1 MSSAWGRVAIVVLAS
16 MALFLVAGCGGDDS
30 DSSEG
35 STTTESSGTPEIGVD
50 DLTADFS
57 AMTKLKDLASEGEGK
72 IGVLLPDTTTSTR
85 YVQYDAPNLK
95 KAFETAGLSSDQFE
109 IQNAQGSTSTMQQ
122 QAEAMITEG
131 ASVLLVDPLDPG
143 SGAAI
148 EEDAVSQGLKVI
160 DYDRLVTGGPK
171 DRYYVSFNNVE
182 VGELIGQGEVDC
194 ITAWKVNKPQVLVMS
209 GDPTDNNAK
218 LFAQGYNGVLKPK
231 FDDGSYTK
239 VGAPPGTWDPPT
251 AATTFEQQYTAHPNM
266 NAVVAPND
274 ANANAIISVLLKNK
288 IPANTFPVTG
298 QDAATEGLQNI
309 LKGYQ
314 CGTVYKPYFAEA
326 QAAAALA
333 IFLRAGK
340 TPPSTLVNDT
350 TTDSTLNAEIKSV
363 YTKPFWVTKENMN
376 DTVVKDGTIS
386 AATLCAGK
394 VASLCKDA
402 GIQ

>member
-1 MSSAWGRVAIVVLAS
+1 
-16 MALFLVAGCGGDDS
+16 
-30 DSSEG
+30 
-35 STTTESSGTPEIGVD
+35 
-50 DLTADFS
+50 
-57 AMTKLKDLASEGEGK
+57 
-72 IGVLLPDTTTSTR
+72 
-85 YVQYDAPNLK
+85 
-95 KAFETAGLSSDQFE
+95 
-109 IQNAQGSTSTMQQ
+109 
-122 QAEAMITEG
+122 
-131 ASVLLVDPLDPG
+131 VLLVDPLDPG

-148 EEDAVSQGLKVI
+148 EENAMSKGVKVI

-194 ITAWKVNKPQVLVMS
+194 IEAWKVSKPQILVMS

-218 LFAQGYNGVLKPK
+218 LFAQGYNSVLNPK
-231 FDDGSYTK
+231 FADGSYTK

-298 QDAATEGLQNI
+298 QDAATDGLQNI

-333 IFLRAGK
+333 LYLRADK
-340 TPPSTLVNDT
+340 TPPSSLVNDT
-350 TTDSTLNAEIKSV
+350 TRDTTLNADIKSV

-394 VASLCKDA
+394 VASLCKEA

>member
-1 MSSAWGRVAIVVLAS
+1 V
-16 MALFLVAGCGGDDS
+16 VAGCGGDDS

-35 STTTESSGTPEIGVD
+35 STTTESSGTPQISVTD
-50 DLTADFS
+50 FTADFS
-57 AMTKLKDLASEGEGK
+57 AMTKLKDLASEGEGM
-72 IGVLLPDTTTSTR
+72 IGVLLPDTTTSAR

-95 KAFETAGLSSDQFE
+95 KAFETAGLSSDQFK

-122 QAEAMITEG
+122 QAESAITDG

-148 EEDAVSQGLKVI
+148 EENAMSKGVKVI

-194 ITAWKVNKPQVLVMS
+194 IQAWKVNKPAVLVMS

-218 LFAQGYNGVLKPK
+218 LFAQGYNSVLKPH

-266 NAVVAPND
+266 NAVLTPND
-274 ANANAIISVLLKNK
+274 DNANAVIAVLLKNK

-298 QDAATEGLQNI
+298 QDAAPTGLQNI

-340 TPPSTLVNDT
+340 TPPATLVNDT
-350 TTDSTLNAEIKSV
+350 TRDSTLNADIKSV
-363 YTKPFWVTKENMN
+363 YTKPFWVTKENMA
-376 DTVVKDGTIS
+376 DTVVKDGTITAS
-386 AATLCAGK
+386 ELCAGK
-394 VASLCKDA
+394 IARFCKDA

>member
-1 MSSAWGRVAIVVLAS
+1 MRSAWRRLAIIGLAS
-16 MALFLVAGCGGDDS
+16 LALFVVAGCGGDDS
-30 DSSEG
+30 SSSDG
-35 STTTESSGTPEIGVD
+35 STTTESSATPEIGVD

-333 IFLRAGK
+333 LFLRAGK

>member
-1 MSSAWGRVAIVVLAS
+1 MGSAWRRLAIVGLACAAVL
-16 MALFLVAGCGGDDS
+16 VIAGCGGS
-30 DSSEG
+30 DSKESA
-35 STTTESSGTPEIGVD
+35 TTTGATKGTAEVGVD

-57 AMTKLKDLASEGEGK
+57 AMAELKDLASEGKGM
-72 IGVLLPDTTTSTR
+72 IGVLLPDTTTSAR

-95 KAFETAGLSSDQFE
+95 KAFETAGLSSDQFK
-109 IQNAQGSTSTMQQ
+109 IDNAHGSTSTMQQ
-122 QAEAMITEG
+122 QAEADITAG

-148 EEDAVSQGLKVI
+148 ESNAVSKGLKVI

-182 VGELIGQGEVDC
+182 VGRLIGQGEVDC
-194 ITAWKVNKPQVLVMS
+194 IKAWKVSKPQVLVMS

-218 LFAQGYNGVLKPK
+218 LFAQGYNGVLDPK
-231 FDDGSYTK
+231 FADGSYTK

-251 AATTFEQQYTAHPNM
+251 AATTFEQQFTAHPNM
-266 NAVVAPND
+266 NAVLTPND
-274 ANANAIISVLLKNK
+274 DNANAVIAVLLKNK

-298 QDAATEGLQNI
+298 QDAAPTGLQNI

-333 IFLRAGK
+333 LYLRAGK
-340 TPPSTLVNDT
+340 TPPSSLVNDT
-350 TTDSTLNAEIKSV
+350 TQDATLKAAIKSV
-363 YTKPFWVTKENMN
+363 YTKPFWVTKENMA
-376 DTVVKDGTIS
+376 DTVVKDGTIT
-386 AATLCAGK
+386 AAALCKGK
-394 VASLCKDA
+394 VASACKAA

>member
-1 MSSAWGRVAIVVLAS
+1 MRSAWRRLAIVGLACT
-16 MALFLVAGCGGDDS
+16 ALFVIAACGGGS
-30 DSSEG
+30 DNESSK
-35 STTTESSGTPEIGVD
+35 TTTETSGTPEIGVD

-57 AMTKLKDLASEGEGK
+57 AMAKLKDLASEGKGM
-72 IGVLLPDTTTSTR
+72 IGVLLPDTTTSAR

-95 KAFETAGLSSDQFE
+95 KAFETAGLSSDQFK
-109 IQNAQGSTSTMQQ
+109 IDNAHGSTSTMQQ
-122 QAEAMITEG
+122 QAEADITAG

-148 EEDAVSQGLKVI
+148 ESKAESQGVKVI

-182 VGELIGQGEVDC
+182 VGKLIGQGMVDC
-194 ITAWKVNKPQVLVMS
+194 IGAWKVSKPQVLVMS

-218 LFAQGYNGVLKPK
+218 LFAQGYNGVLDPK
-231 FDDGSYTK
+231 FSDGSYTK

-266 NAVVAPND
+266 NAVLMPND
-274 ANANAIISVLLKNK
+274 DTANAVVSVLLKNK
-288 IPANTFPVTG
+288 IPADKFPVTG
-298 QDAATEGLQNI
+298 QDAAPTGLQNI

-333 IFLRAGK
+333 LYLRAGK

-350 TTDSTLNAEIKSV
+350 TRDSTLNADIKSV
-363 YTKPFWVTKENMN
+363 YTKPFWVTKENMA
-376 DTVVKDGTIS
+376 DTVVKDGTITAS
-386 AATLCAGK
+386 ALCTPK
-394 VASLCKDA
+394 LASACKEA